1 MNRKTVFVILAT
13 VFSVW
18 AFWSG
23 ALAAG
28 FEKNVGGKSRIVL
41 TIDKNSGDVAK
52 IQKAF
57 RNISNAVGELS
68 GAVFSA
74 AGGPVLVQNCREN
87 PVLFGGLFICIG
99 VSLCGVGFVIHMI
112 RTDSWF
118 S

>member
-1 MNRKTVFVILAT
+1 MNKKTLFIIIAT

-28 FEKNVGGKSRIVL
+28 FEKNAGGKSRIIL
-41 TIDKNSGDVAK
+41 TIDKSSGDVVK

-57 RNISNAVGELS
+57 RNISNAIGEIGS
-68 GAVFSA
+68 AVFSV
-74 AGGPVLVQNCREN
+74 AGGPALVQTCREN

-99 VSLCGVGFVIHMI
+99 VSLCGIGFVIHMI
-112 RTDSWF
+112 RTDSRF